1 MSKEKSK
8 EDLLWYCNDM
18 LTYIFGSEED
28 VEPWWDSPNLAFEGE
43 TPRKIFDIEPNR
55 VYNYLLEFKEG
66 GW

>member
-28 VEPWWDSPNLAFEGE
+28 VEPWWDSPNSSFDGE